1 MLSFLLGIYLGVKM
15 LSHVVMEF
23 NIEEMPEFPQSSALF
38 HIPINNVGETPFAC
52 LFCMFILFLSTGSW
66 SVYKYG

>member
-1 MLSFLLGIYLGVKM
+1 
-15 LSHVVMEF
+15 
-23 NIEEMPEFPQSSALF
+23 MPEFPQSGALF